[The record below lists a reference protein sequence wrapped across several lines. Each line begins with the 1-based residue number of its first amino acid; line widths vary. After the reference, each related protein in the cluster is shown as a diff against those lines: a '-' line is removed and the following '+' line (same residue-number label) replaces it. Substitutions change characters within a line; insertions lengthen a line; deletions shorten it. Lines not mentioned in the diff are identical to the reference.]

1 MFCIVIVLQFQAHSN
16 QTRQPKTYGQN
27 GHFAQIYRYF
37 IFFIYAFVPERKKL
51 QAVSTTACHGI
62 SGQIQKLQTGGDYD
76 RSQKRHADKGHK
88 KQQTIFL
95 THLLRWLPVSAFLR
109 RSPSYQCHKASTSS
123 VPQIE
128 KEQSIHRLDH

>member
-1 MFCIVIVLQFQAHSN
+1 MFCTVIVLHFQTYSN
-16 QTRQPKTYGQN
+16 QTRHPKTYRQN
-27 GHFAQIYRYF
+27 VHFAQIHRYF

-88 KQQTIFL
+88 KQQTTFF
-95 THLLRWLPVSAFLR
+95 THLLHWFPVFAII
-109 RSPSYQCHKASTSS
+109 KTT
-123 VPQIE
+123 
-128 KEQSIHRLDH
+128 